1 MTGRVG
7 GALRAAAVALE
18 TVIFVAF
25 PLLVFAGVS
34 RLGARTTA
42 LALFAVLLPGA
53 VRAAARGRGRLR
65 AGLVL
70 PLSTAVLLALA
81 AALDDGRFML
91 AYPVLVNGALLLQF
105 GLSLRGRRSLVE
117 TFALL
122 QVPDLSEAEQRYC
135 RSVTKVWCAFFVLN
149 GTAAA
154 LLALFAPRPWWAAYT
169 GAIAYG
175 LVAVLFAAEYVVRK
189 ARFQRFNRGPV
200 DRLLLAP
207 LLRSRVAHDP

>member
-1 MTGRVG
+1 MTSRARGV
-7 GALRAAAVALE
+7 LRAAAVALE
-18 TVIFVAF
+18 TTIFVAF

-42 LALFAVLLPGA
+42 LVLAVLLLPGA
-53 VRAAARGRGRLR
+53 VRAAARGRDRLR
-65 AGLVL
+65 SALAL
-70 PLSTAVLLALA
+70 PLSTAALLVLA

-91 AYPVLVNGALLLQF
+91 AYPVVVNAALLLQF
-105 GLSLRGRRSLVE
+105 GLSLRRKRSLVE

-122 QVPDLSEAEQRYC
+122 QVPDLSEPERRYC

-154 LLALFAPRPWWAAYT
+154 LLAAFAPRAWWAAYT

-175 LVAVLFAAEYVVRK
+175 LVGALFAAEYVVRK
-189 ARFQRFNRGPV
+189 ARFQRWGRNPV
-200 DRLLLAP
+200 DRLLAP

>member
-1 MTGRVG
+1 MTSRFR

-18 TVIFVAF
+18 TTIFVAF

-42 LALFAVLLPGA
+42 LVLAALLLPGA
-53 VRAAARGRGRLR
+53 VRAAARGRDRLR
-65 AGLVL
+65 SALAL
-70 PLSTAVLLALA
+70 PLSTAALLVLA

-91 AYPVLVNGALLLQF
+91 AYPVLVNAALLLQF
-105 GLSLRGRRSLVE
+105 GLSLRRKRSLVE

-122 QVPDLSEAEQRYC
+122 QVPDLSEPEQRYC

-154 LLALFAPRPWWAAYT
+154 LLAAFAPRAWWAAYT

-175 LVAVLFAAEYVVRK
+175 LVGALFAAEYVVRK
-189 ARFQRFNRGPV
+189 ARFQRWGRGPV
-200 DRLLLAP
+200 DRLLAP

>member
-1 MTGRVG
+1 MTARVRG
-7 GALRAAAVALE
+7 TLRAAAVALE
-18 TVIFVAF
+18 TTIFVAF

-42 LALFAVLLPGA
+42 LVLAALVLPGVIRAA
-53 VRAAARGRGRLR
+53 VRRRDRLR
-65 AGLVL
+65 AVAL
-70 PLSTAVLLALA
+70 PLATAALLVLA

-91 AYPVLVNGALLLQF
+91 AYPVLVNAALLLQF
-105 GLSLRGRRSLVE
+105 GLSLRRKRSLVE

-122 QVPDLSEAEQRYC
+122 RVPDLSDAERRYC

-154 LLALFAPRPWWAAYT
+154 LLAAFAPRAWWAAYT

-175 LVAVLFAAEYVVRK
+175 LVGALFAAEYVVRK
-189 ARFQRFNRGPV
+189 ARFQRFGRGPV
-200 DRLLLAP
+200 DRLLAP